1 VRPCGSLS
9 YELGHLASLT
19 DVLTEF
25 HILLIVERALLAF
38 AERARFARRP
48 EMMAAFPEAGAF
60 GPGDAPWRKSAIRFY
75 RNWLDI
81 VAERKAALLEEAP
94 IAVARLGG

>member
-1 VRPCGSLS
+1 MNRFLRGEQNSLPAIPAA
-9 YELGHLASLT
+9 YFAPP
-19 DVLTEF
+19 
-25 HILLIVERALLAF
+25 VERALLAF
-38 AERARFARRP
+38 AERARFDRRP
-48 EMMAAFPEAGAF
+48 ETMAAFPDAGAF
-60 GPGDAPWRKSAIRFY
+60 GPADASWRKSAIRLY